1 MALPILFRRNRGRN
15 VPVRREQSPLVTLQH
30 DMDRLFEEF
39 WRGFALPSLFEE
51 TWGSFTPRVDV
62 EETETEVRV
71 TAELPG
77 LEERDF
83 EVHLTDDAL
92 LLKGERREEH
102 EDQTLGWRERSY
114 GRFER
119 SIPLPC
125 EVDADH
131 ASAQFKNGLLTVR
144 LPKTAKA
151 RERSK
156 RIQIAAA

>member
-15 VPVRREQSPLVTLQH
+15 VPVRREQSPFVTLQH

-77 LEERDF
+77 LEEKNF

-102 EDQTLGWRERSY
+102 EDQTLG
-114 GRFER
+114 
-119 SIPLPC
+119 
-125 EVDADH
+125 
-131 ASAQFKNGLLTVR
+131 
-144 LPKTAKA
+144 
-151 RERSK
+151 
-156 RIQIAAA
+156 

>member
-1 MALPILFRRNRGRN
+1 M
-15 VPVRREQSPLVTLQH
+15 PVRREQSPLLTHEH
-30 DMDRLFEEF
+30 DMNRLFEEF
-39 WRGFALPSLFEE
+39 WRGFDLPSLFEE

-77 LEERDF
+77 LEEKDC
-83 EVHLTDDAL
+83 EVQLTDGAL
-92 LLKGERREEH
+92 VLKGERREEH
-102 EDQTLGWRERSY
+102 EDRTHGWRERSY
-114 GRFER
+114 GCFER

-156 RIQIAAA
+156 RIQVTAS